1 MMKRRG
7 TFPVMP
13 ALVPPAR
20 PKPLRRGEGP
30 AIHVFE
36 RARLQDVDAR
46 DKRGH
51 DELNVEI
58 LVLESSMQTPPRR
71 PASATRVVDVLV
83 PVALD
88 QAYSYRVPAELDLQ
102 PGDVVGVPLGARE
115 VIGVVWAD
123 NPNPDPRLHN
133 RLKDIAEKLDMPRFR
148 EELRS
153 LVDWVA
159 SYTLAPRG
167 QVLRMTLRMGEH
179 LGPERVRLGV
189 RLVGAP
195 PQRLTPARRRL
206 LEILSDGLLHG
217 KSELAKE
224 AGCSAS
230 VIDGLVDEGTLAVE
244 HMPRAAPP
252 PAPDPTFAEPDFSP
266 DQRLAAERLRQ
277 LVAGGFE
284 VALLDGVTG
293 SGKTEVYFEAV
304 AEVLKRG
311 EQILILMPEIALTG
325 QFLDRFAARFGARPL
340 EWHSELTPRTRARNY
355 AAIASGEA
363 PVVVGARSALF
374 LPYAKLGLLIVDEE
388 HDQAY
393 KQEDGAHYHARDMA
407 VVRAS
412 IAKIPIVLASATPSV
427 ETEVNAR
434 KGRYQRVPL
443 PSRFG
448 GQHMPHIEAIDLRQE
463 GPGRG
468 RFIAPRLAEQI
479 GFAIERR
486 EQALLFL
493 NRRGYAPL
501 TLCRAC
507 GHRFACTICDAWLV
521 DHRFRQR
528 LVCHH
533 CGFSMPRP
541 HLCPHCGAEESLA
554 AIGPGVERL
563 QEEAA
568 ALFPGARTMVLSSD
582 LITSIEAMRSE
593 LNEIAEGRVDIII
606 GTQLVAKGHNFPR
619 LNLVGV
625 IDADLGLGNGDP
637 RAAERTF
644 QLLNQVIGRAG
655 RDQGRGVGFLQTHQ
669 PEHPVMK
676 ALVACDREAFYASEI
691 DSRER
696 TGYPPFG
703 RLASLIISAG
713 DRPSA
718 EGFARKLAS
727 AAPFD
732 ERIKVLGPAE
742 APLAVIKGRYRYRIL
757 VKSPRSLDLSGYL
770 RQWLAAAPKTTGNLK
785 LEVDVDPQ
793 SFL

>member
-1 MMKRRG
+1 MDE
-7 TFPVMP
+7 FPTSRP
-13 ALVPPAR
+13 AAN
-20 PKPLRRGEGP
+20 GP
-30 AIHVFE
+30 A
-36 RARLQDVDAR
+36 
-46 DKRGH
+46 
-51 DELNVEI
+51 
-58 LVLESSMQTPPRR
+58 S
-71 PASATRVVDVLV
+71 VVDVLV
-83 PVALD
+83 PVAID
-88 QAYSYRVPAELDLQ
+88 QAYSYRVPRGLALK
-102 PGDVVGVPLGARE
+102 PGDVVAVPLGARE
-115 VIGVVWAD
+115 VLGVVWAE
-123 NPNPDPRLHN
+123 NPSPDPRLHN
-133 RLKDIAEKLDMPRFR
+133 RLKDVAEKLDVPPLRD
-148 EELRS
+148 ELRRM
-153 LVDWVA
+153 VDWVA
-159 SYTLAPRG
+159 TYTLSARG
-167 QVLRMTLRMGEH
+167 MVLRMCLRMGEH
-179 LGPERVRLGV
+179 LGPERQRMGV
-189 RLVGAP
+189 RLVGPP
-195 PQRLTPARRRL
+195 PQRMTPARRRL

-217 KSELAKE
+217 KSDVAKE
-224 AGCSAS
+224 AGVSPG
-230 VIDGLVDEGTLAVE
+230 VIDGLVDEGTLSVE
-244 HMPRAAPP
+244 PMPRES
-252 PAPDPTFAEPDFSP
+252 PAPEPDPDFAPADFSP
-266 DQRLAAERLRQ
+266 EQARAAETMRG
-277 LVAGGFE
+277 LVTAGGFQA
-284 VALLDGVTG
+284 ALIDGVTG

-304 AEVLKRG
+304 AEVIRQG
-311 EQILILMPEIALTG
+311 RQSLILMPEIALTG
-325 QFLDRFAARFGARPL
+325 QFLDRFAQRFGVRPL
-340 EWHSELTPRTRARNY
+340 EWHSELTPRTRARNW
-355 AAIASGEA
+355 AAIAAGEA
-363 PVVVGARSALF
+363 RVVVGARSALF
-374 LPYAKLGLLIVDEE
+374 LPYADLGLIIVDEE

-434 KGRYQRVPL
+434 KGRYQRIPL

-448 GQHMPHIEAIDLRQE
+448 GQHMPQIEAIDLRRE
-463 GPGRG
+463 PPMRG
-468 RFIAPRLAEQI
+468 RFISPRLAEQI

-541 HLCPHCGAEESLA
+541 PACPHCGAEGSLVA
-554 AIGPGVERL
+554 VGPGVERL

-568 ALFPGARTMVLSSD
+568 SLFPNARTMVLSSD
-582 LITSIEAMRSE
+582 LITSIETMRSE

-625 IDADLGLGNGDP
+625 VDADLGLSNGDP

-655 RDQGRGVGFLQTHQ
+655 REQGRGVGFLQTHQ

-691 DSRER
+691 EIRER
-696 TGYPPFG
+696 TLYPPFG

-713 DRPSA
+713 DRPTA
-718 EGFARKLAS
+718 ESFGRQLAG

-732 ERIKVLGPAE
+732 ERVQVLGPAE
-742 APLAVIKGRYRYRIL
+742 APLAVIKGRYRFRLL
-757 VKSPRSLDLSGYL
+757 VKSVRGFDLSNYL
-770 RQWLAAAPKTTGNLK
+770 RSWLARGPKTKGNLK

>member
-1 MMKRRG
+1 MDD
-7 TFPVMP
+7 FPTS
-13 ALVPPAR
+13 
-20 PKPLRRGEGP
+20 
-30 AIHVFE
+30 
-36 RARLQDVDAR
+36 RLAAP
-46 DKRGH
+46 G
-51 DELNVEI
+51 
-58 LVLESSMQTPPRR
+58 S
-71 PASATRVVDVLV
+71 ASVVDVLV
-83 PVALD
+83 PVAID
-88 QAYSYRVPAELDLQ
+88 QAYSYRVPRGVSLK
-102 PGDVVGVPLGARE
+102 PGDVVTVPLGARE
-115 VIGVVWAD
+115 VLGVVWAE

-133 RLKDIAEKLDMPRFR
+133 RLKDVSEKLDVPPLRD
-148 EELRS
+148 ELRRM
-153 LVDWVA
+153 VDWV
-159 SYTLAPRG
+159 STYTLSPRG
-167 QVLRMTLRMGEH
+167 MVLRMCLRMGEH
-179 LGPERVRLGV
+179 LGPERQRMGV

-195 PQRLTPARRRL
+195 PQRMTPARRRL

-217 KSELAKE
+217 KSDVAKE
-224 AGCSAS
+224 AGVSS
-230 VIDGLVDEGTLAVE
+230 GVIDGLVDEGTLSVE
-244 HMPRAAPP
+244 PLPREN
-252 PAPDPTFAEPDFSP
+252 PAPEPDPDFAPADFSP
-266 DQRLAAERLRQ
+266 EQARAAETMRG
-277 LVAGGFE
+277 LVTAGGFQA
-284 VALLDGVTG
+284 ALIDGVTG

-304 AEVLKRG
+304 AEVIR
-311 EQILILMPEIALTG
+311 QRRQSLILMPEIALTG
-325 QFLDRFAARFGARPL
+325 QFLDRFAQRFGVRPL
-340 EWHSELTPRTRARNY
+340 EWHSELTPRTRARNW
-355 AAIASGEA
+355 AAIAAGQA
-363 PVVVGARSALF
+363 RVVVGARSALF
-374 LPYAKLGLLIVDEE
+374 LPYAALGLIIVDEE

-434 KGRYQRVPL
+434 KGRYQRIPL

-448 GQHMPHIEAIDLRQE
+448 GQHMPQIEAIDLRRE
-463 GPGRG
+463 PPMRG
-468 RFIAPRLAEQI
+468 RFISPRLAEQV

-507 GHRFACTICDAWLV
+507 GHRFSCTICDAWLV

-541 HLCPHCGAEESLA
+541 PACPHCGAEGSLVA
-554 AIGPGVERL
+554 VGPGVERL

-568 ALFPGARTMVLSSD
+568 NLFPNARTIVLSSD
-582 LITSIEAMRSE
+582 LITSIETMRAE

-625 IDADLGLGNGDP
+625 IDADLGLSNGDP

-655 RDQGRGVGFLQTHQ
+655 REQGRGVGFLQTHQ

-691 DSRER
+691 DIRER
-696 TGYPPFG
+696 TLYPPFG

-713 DRPSA
+713 DRPTA
-718 EGFARKLAS
+718 EGFGRQLAS

-732 ERIKVLGPAE
+732 ERVQVLGPAE
-742 APLAVIKGRYRYRIL
+742 APLAVIKGRYRFRLL
-757 VKSPRSLDLSGYL
+757 VKSVRGFDLSNYL
-770 RQWLAAAPKTTGNLK
+770 RSWLANGPKTKGNLK